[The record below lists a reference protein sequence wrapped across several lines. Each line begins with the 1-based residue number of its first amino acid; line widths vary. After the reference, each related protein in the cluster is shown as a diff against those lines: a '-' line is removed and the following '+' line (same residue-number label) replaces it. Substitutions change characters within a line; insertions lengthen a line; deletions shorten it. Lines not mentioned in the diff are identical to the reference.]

1 VYAWSISSRSSEFD
15 KKNSDMSKVRKFVL
29 PVSRSYAFSPVSLN
43 LGLTWRSRIRALGSR
58 RTKAMGRKYRIP
70 VITGM
75 GVVSPLGVGLATF
88 WKALEDGASSVR
100 EISLFDATSYPCRI
114 AAEVRAFSAEEF
126 LSEKEMRT
134 YPRQTQFAL
143 AGTAMALK
151 DAGNPDLDLA
161 RTDVILGAAQ
171 ISFEALETEIAEGQ
185 HSLQK
190 YEPRLDPFGV
200 LKTTMSIPASAVAFR
215 FRTQGSAVTLTS
227 ACTSGIDAI
236 AMAANRIRNGEA
248 EAVITGGTETPITRI
263 VLNAFCAARM
273 VTTVSNDSPEAAMAP
288 FDAKRTKSVLGE
300 GAAILLLEEKQDALA
315 RGARIYCRW
324 VDTVRSPR
332 IQTHCSQSIVRVLRG
347 KECYVVLS
355 EAKQA
360 VSVRSTH
367 THPVIALLIESN
379 LWCCRMYS
387 ANSFHVSPWHPSR
400 VRQEAAWQRP
410 ARSRWSPGR

>member
-1 VYAWSISSRSSEFD
+1 
-15 KKNSDMSKVRKFVL
+15 M
-29 PVSRSYAFSPVSLN
+29 
-43 LGLTWRSRIRALGSR
+43 GL
-58 RTKAMGRKYRIP
+58 KYRIP

-75 GVVSPLGVGLATF
+75 CVVSPLGVGLATF

-171 ISFEALETEIAEGQ
+171 ISFDALETEIAEGQ
-185 HSLQK
+185 HSLQE

-215 FRTQGSAVTLTS
+215 FRTQGSAITLTS

-273 VTTVSNDSPEAAMAP
+273 VTTVSNESPEAAMAP

-315 RGARIYCRW
+315 RGARIYCEVGRYGQEPENSNALFS
-324 VDTVRSPR
+324 VDRQGIAWKRMLRRVVGNKTSGIGAINAHAPSDRVVDRVESLVLQDVFGKSISR
-332 IQTHCSQSIVRVLRG
+332 IPVASIKGATGSSMAAASAFQVVAGAMTIKTGVVPPTTNYFTPDPECELSVSHETRKPARKIRQVLINAHG
-347 KECYVVLS
+347 VGGVNSALVLS
-355 EAKQA
+355 E
-360 VSVRSTH
+360 SRS
-367 THPVIALLIESN
+367 
-379 LWCCRMYS
+379 
-387 ANSFHVSPWHPSR
+387 
-400 VRQEAAWQRP
+400 
-410 ARSRWSPGR
+410 